1 MTRHGIPPH
10 LDPDARAARV
20 RAAHG
25 ERTPAR
31 DDGARA
37 RLTRGWPNL
46 VELDSTKTRD
56 PAKAAKKRLLTIDPT
71 HGPVCARDVAVRW
84 LHAFVRGLGDH
95 RFDPEATDAAPA
107 LADAPDATALRAFF
121 EHGFGT
127 TSGYPFAHA
136 DAIFVFE
143 ALLGPDAVAATFA
156 EAIASAPADAWVWP
170 NATRPNPNVRSVAHA
185 TALGWVLLRASEDAK
200 RDALA
205 KLRDARVR
213 ALPNGATPPK
223 GTLARA
229 IDFLLGDALP
239 DLEDE
244 PERRLRIAHLSDD
257 LALAR
262 LRHPWRLW
270 IADPQDHWIT
280 GHSMPKH
287 ALARLAVEPRWLAA
301 HLSDRWAPLAIPF
314 TEELAEV
321 REELPKKLSKKEL
334 DAEVRALFDALVEDV
349 RRARGDRSA
358 EADLFRRAA
367 SALVVLRA
375 RGGDPIPEAHVP
387 PILATDGWDAR
398 TAAPMV
404 RLDASPEER
413 ERWFAAADEG
423 SR

>member
-1 MTRHGIPPH
+1 MTHLGVPPH
-10 LDPDARAARV
+10 LDPAARADRV

-25 ERTPAR
+25 ERAPAR
-31 DDGARA
+31 DAVARA

-46 VELDSTKTRD
+46 VEVDPKSTRD
-56 PAKAAKKRLLTIDPT
+56 PAKVAKKRLLAIDPT
-71 HGPVCARDVAVRW
+71 HHPVWARDVAVRW
-84 LHAFVRGLGDH
+84 LHAFVRGLADH
-95 RFDPEATDAAPA
+95 GSAPEATDAALA
-107 LADAPDATALRAFF
+107 LADAPDASKLRALF
-121 EHGFGT
+121 ERGFAST
-127 TSGYPFAHA
+127 FGYAFAHA
-136 DAIFVFE
+136 DAIFLFE
-143 ALLGPDAVAATFA
+143 ALLGADAVAATFA
-156 EAIASAPADAWVWP
+156 EAIGSAPPDAWVWP
-170 NATRPNPNVRSVAHA
+170 NATRPNPNVRSVAQA
-185 TALGWVLLRASEDAK
+185 TAMGWVLLRASEDAK
-200 RDALA
+200 HDALE

-213 ALPNGATPPK
+213 ALPDGAPPPK

-244 PERRLRIAHLSDD
+244 PERHLRVVHLSDD

-270 IADPQDHWIT
+270 IADPQDHWLT
-280 GHSMPKH
+280 GHAMPEH

-301 HLSDRWAPLAIPF
+301 HLSDQWAPLAIPF
-314 TEELAEV
+314 TEELAAV
-321 REELPKKLSKKEL
+321 REELPKRLSKKAL

-367 SALVVLRA
+367 GTLVILRT

-387 PILATDGWDAR
+387 HILATDGWDAR

-404 RLDASPEER
+404 RLDASPEES
-413 ERWFAAADEG
+413 ERWFAAVDEG